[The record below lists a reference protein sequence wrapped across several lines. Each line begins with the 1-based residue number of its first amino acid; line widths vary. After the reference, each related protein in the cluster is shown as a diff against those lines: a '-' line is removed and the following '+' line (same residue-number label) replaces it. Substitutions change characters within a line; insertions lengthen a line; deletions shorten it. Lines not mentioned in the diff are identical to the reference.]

1 MLEVGRLDKKRLAF
15 LVSLVQTGGIVKVL
29 SCVVLSAWLKL
40 PLVLVAVFLIRVLW
54 AGISASEKQDLR
66 FMV

>member
-1 MLEVGRLDKKRLAF
+1 LDKKRLAF

-29 SCVVLSAWLKL
+29 LCVVLSAWLKL

>member
-1 MLEVGRLDKKRLAF
+1 LGKKRLAF

-29 SCVVLSAWLKL
+29 LCVVLSAWLKL